1 MLAAIISRFA
11 LLVQTTTALTSIS
24 KATVMA
30 VYRLLQTVLIV
41 LLASAWSKPC
51 DFSVVRQCIWLRV
64 REFTVLQMQ
73 VRTNWVGLIDEWAT
87 RFFHELDYEREAQNG
102 MTFKEQMAHLDGIV
116 VADVYQQLS
125 NKEVLT
131 TVWVQ
136 GRQWIHN
143 SHVAC
148 CQIRYMMSQPAQHMT
163 GLHAR
168 RLGQGKLSLTL
179 GSADR

>member
-1 MLAAIISRFA
+1 MQLEF
-11 LLVQTTTALTSIS
+11 
-24 KATVMA
+24 
-30 VYRLLQTVLIV
+30 
-41 LLASAWSKPC
+41 
-51 DFSVVRQCIWLRV
+51 DFSLRV
-64 REFTVLQMQ
+64 Q

-136 GRQWIHN
+136 GQH
-143 SHVAC
+143 C
-148 CQIRYMMSQPAQHMT
+148 TFCFQFCQLLCT
-163 GLHAR
+163 
-168 RLGQGKLSLTL
+168 
-179 GSADR
+179 